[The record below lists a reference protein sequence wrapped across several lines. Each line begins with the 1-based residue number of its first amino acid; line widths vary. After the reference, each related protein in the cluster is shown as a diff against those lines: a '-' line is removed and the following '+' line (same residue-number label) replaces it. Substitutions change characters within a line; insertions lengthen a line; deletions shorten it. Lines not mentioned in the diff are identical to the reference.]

1 MKLSL
6 ETYALRRRY
15 GDFRAAELI
24 AEAGF
29 DAMDYSAYWYENSP
43 LAGDDYRDYALRL
56 RAHIDSLELTCNQSH
71 APFAMKYGSPFD
83 LTCPE
88 FRDITRAMETAS
100 ILGAGQIVVHS
111 IAMPAELREDTEA
124 THAYAL
130 SFYRSLLPYAEAF
143 GIRIAVENL
152 FVRHKER
159 FIYSKRLNSPKTLSR
174 LVRELDSPYAVAC
187 LDMGH
192 AAMVGYEPEDFIRG
206 MDAGMLG
213 AVHFQDG
220 DYIEDRH
227 TLPYLG
233 QYHWAEIMKALAE
246 TGYAGDLTFEI
257 YKYYQNL
264 PDEAIPHA
272 LKMAEIVGRRLID
285 VFQKAKGC
293 C

>member
-1 MKLSL
+1 M
-6 ETYALRRRY
+6 ETYGLRRRY
-15 GDFRAAELI
+15 GDFEAARLI
-24 AEAGF
+24 SEAGF

-56 RAHIDSLELTCNQSH
+56 RAHIDALGLVCNQSH
-71 APFAMKYGSPFD
+71 APFSMKYGQAFD
-83 LTCPE
+83 LSNPE
-88 FRDITRAMETAS
+88 YRGVVRSMEAAS
-100 ILGAGQIVVHS
+100 ILGASQIIIHS
-111 IAMPAELREDTEA
+111 IAMPEELREDTEA
-124 THAYAL
+124 THAYAMAY
-130 SFYRSLLPYAEAF
+130 YRSLLPYAETF
-143 GIRIAVENL
+143 GIRIAAENL
-152 FVRHKER
+152 FIRHKER
-159 FIYSKRLNSPKTLSR
+159 FIYSKRLNTPETLSR
-174 LVRELDSPYAVAC
+174 AVRELDSPWVMAC
-187 LDMGH
+187 LDVGH

-206 MDAGMLG
+206 MDAGALG

-272 LKMAEIVGRRLID
+272 LKMAEIVGRRLIGM
-285 VFQKAKGC
+285 FEGNL
-293 C
+293 